1 MGKRYNIEI
10 CEAEYWKQYNEKFVD
25 RMIHFIDEIMISP
38 IDYSTLLNDEPYK
51 KLEYLLENMDN
62 SRELL
67 NTISFFLKE
76 NGYNEKALVYLL
88 IKILCK
94 YPYDNRTNDMIKRM
108 EQLPGIEHIYRRI
121 KGYEF
126 ITKSGK
132 VTVYRAN
139 EVLRRNKLLKL
150 YQQLK
155 IENAHL
161 LYSLLAPEF
170 PEDTIITCLM
180 TELFQGFSY
189 ESYMRLNK
197 EKGIV
202 DITNNGFYPDDSFK
216 NYFAPKVL
224 VKKKA
229 KYLSFSIPPL
239 LEEAY
244 KNKQKM
250 K

>member
-76 NGYNEKALVYLL
+76 NGYNEKALVYL
-88 IKILCK
+88 
-94 YPYDNRTNDMIKRM
+94 MIN
-108 EQLPGIEHIYRRI
+108 IYRRI

-180 TELFQGFSY
+180 PELFQGFSY

-197 EKGIV
+197 EKG
-202 DITNNGFYPDDSFK
+202 
-216 NYFAPKVL
+216 
-224 VKKKA
+224 
-229 KYLSFSIPPL
+229 
-239 LEEAY
+239 
-244 KNKQKM
+244 M
-250 K
+250 